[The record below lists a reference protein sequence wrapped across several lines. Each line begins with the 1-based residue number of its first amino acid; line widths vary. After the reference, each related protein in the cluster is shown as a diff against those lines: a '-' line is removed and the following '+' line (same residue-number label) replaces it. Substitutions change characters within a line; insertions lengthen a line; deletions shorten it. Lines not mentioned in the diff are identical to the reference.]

1 MAIDALTTS
10 GIDSLVSSFITSEQ
24 NRAITPLDNRKTK
37 YQNMITGYS
46 TLSSKLDSLKSILND
61 LKTTGSSSLFLPTM
75 TASLSNSSFMSAT
88 ATSTATAGSYTMRVQ
103 QLAKAD
109 IAVSKQDLSSAAK
122 LANGTY
128 NFQVVSGST
137 TKDVSVTIDDTVTD
151 FKSSL
156 QKIKDAINSQAS
168 DVVSAAAFSPDSTHS
183 RLSMTAKNMGV
194 DNQIILQE
202 KDSSSESLLNFLGY
216 SLNANTPRT
225 VDRDTVISD
234 GSSGYIYD
242 ASALNAKFQFNGMD
256 IQRNSN
262 VVSDLVEGLTLSL
275 TAEMKDTD
283 PNVNIS
289 VAGSTSSVK
298 TKITDFVSKFNDVYN
313 YVKINSSTSTV
324 ARGKFTGDATA
335 ISLLN
340 GLSQAAY
347 TRVSGIAD
355 GKLGRLGELG
365 ISFASDGGLTIS
377 DSSKLD
383 SKIANN
389 LSEVEAIFNSDSGVA
404 SKLYNLVNPYLGS
417 DGYLA
422 KVNTSYTKTITD
434 LSSKITS
441 TQTRIDKSADVM
453 RKKYEALQTQ
463 LAALLNASSSV
474 INTSSFFS

>member
-283 PNVNIS
+283 PNINIS

-422 KVNTSYTKTITD
+422 KVNSSYTKTITD